1 LLILI
6 ILKKVKKMIYKIKIL
21 NYNMLHIIKNLGM
34 NIDEISK
41 KYIIDYNI
49 WFRKFFNTKTQGKID
64 KIEQLK
70 LYEQKNIKIKD
81 SFIIDNFYLLPK
93 AYLCASYKNI
103 DSLLET
109 IEFLN
114 IVENDV
120 TLLTY
125 LADNPYLSQSNK
137 IFINNKKEEIMNK
150 FNLPDYWKYEP
161 NPNPPY
167 PMGLGTG
174 GPTVGIWG
182 TTCGTIPYGHAGGFW
197 LTGNGADPNWYDLTA
212 PPLSAM
218 PIRCYSYKI

>member
-1 LLILI
+1 
-6 ILKKVKKMIYKIKIL
+6 MIYKIKTL
-21 NYNMLHIIKNLGM
+21 NYNMLHVIKNLGM

-49 WFRKFFNTKTQGKID
+49 WFRKCFNTKTQGKID

-109 IEFLN
+109 VEFLN
-114 IVENDV
+114 IVENDA

-137 IFINNKKEEIMNK
+137 VFINNKKEEIMNK
-150 FNLPDYWKYEP
+150 FNLPDFWKYEP
-161 NPNPPY
+161 NPNPPFT

-182 TTCGTIPYGHAGGFW
+182 TSTGTSVVPYTGIPCGSSSGYLISEGSAGPAW
-197 LTGNGADPNWYDLTA
+197 TYNPSNISINT
-212 PPLSAM
+212 
-218 PIRCYSYKI
+218 YKI